1 MEIDYTKISMKERAE
16 LLPPPMDNTME
27 EFEQYKTR
35 MGYGEGKMRSV
46 RYKMEVYDD
55 FLKEYD
61 YRKKIKGM
69 QKTEK
74 RDRTIKKNR
83 ECVR

>member
-1 MEIDYTKISMKERAE
+1 
-16 LLPPPMDNTME
+16 
-27 EFEQYKTR
+27 
-35 MGYGEGKMRSV
+35 
-46 RYKMEVYDD
+46 VYDD

-74 RDRTIKKNR
+74 RDKTIKKNKDYSR
-83 ECVR
+83 